1 MHNFRFV
8 SKKLIK
14 TTKNQAKKSCKEQ
27 GISHTQALDTIPAGI
42 GFCHWR
48 HMFQCANRSQQVIRD
63 SVIIRYTQAMAEP
76 VEPWLLQYGFSKLE
90 RSSGIADFLFD
101 HASESKYPPI
111 LGKDFYLKYQDSIFI
126 SEASKLSDVR
136 VLVDV
141 FFEKWGYWSETPVW
155 DSWSPD
161 DLLFRGKYETWEELT
176 FDENED
182 ILFDFDIYTGMD

>member
-1 MHNFRFV
+1 
-8 SKKLIK
+8 
-14 TTKNQAKKSCKEQ
+14 
-27 GISHTQALDTIPAGI
+27 
-42 GFCHWR
+42 
-48 HMFQCANRSQQVIRD
+48 
-63 SVIIRYTQAMAEP
+63 MAEP
-76 VEPWLLQYGFSKLE
+76 VEPWLLQYGFSKLG

-182 ILFDFDIYTGMD
+182 ILFDFDIYAGMD